1 MLTLYIIFIGS
12 FRNRSEDALSIATR
26 ARIAAW
32 SDVSHPPAGINN
44 SYEASNL
51 QQPRE
56 GV

>member
-1 MLTLYIIFIGS
+1 MLTLYIIFIV
-12 FRNRSEDALSIATR
+12 FLRNRSEDALSFATR

-32 SDVSHPPAGINN
+32 SDVSHSPAGINN